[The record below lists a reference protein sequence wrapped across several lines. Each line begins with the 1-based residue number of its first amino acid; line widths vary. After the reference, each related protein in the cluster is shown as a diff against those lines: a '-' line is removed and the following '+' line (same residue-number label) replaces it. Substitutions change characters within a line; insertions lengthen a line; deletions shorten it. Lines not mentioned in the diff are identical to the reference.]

1 MNNDTVDENK
11 KRRIKSFAIRAGRMT
26 EAQRRCYQKAWPAFG
41 LELEQGMIDPQGVF
55 KNAAPVVLEIGFGMG
70 DSLAEMAKAAPDT
83 NFLGIEVHRPGVGRL
98 LYLADEEYQL
108 KNLRVYCADAI
119 QVLNRCIPAQSIDR
133 LQLFFPDP
141 WHKKRHNKRRIV
153 QLEFMAMI
161 REKLKIGGV
170 FHAATDWEPYAEY
183 MIKVLAEAPGF
194 KNQAGAAKYS
204 QKPDYRPET
213 KFERRGERLGHGV
226 WDLLFERID

>member
-1 MNNDTVDENK
+1 MSNNTVDENK

-26 EAQRRCYQKAWPAFG
+26 EAQQRGYKESWPAFG
-41 LELEQGMIDPQGVF
+41 LELDDGMIDPQAVF
-55 KNAAPVVLEIGFGMG
+55 GNNAPVVLEIGFGMG
-70 DSLAEMAKAAPDT
+70 DSLAEMAKAAPQT
-83 NFLGIEVHRPGVGRL
+83 NFIGIEVHRPGVGRL

-119 QVLNRCIPAQSIDR
+119 EVLNRCIPDQSIDR

-153 QLEFMAMI
+153 QLEFMAQVHA
-161 REKLKIGGV
+161 KLKTGGV
-170 FHAATDWEPYAEY
+170 FHAATDWEPYAEH
-183 MIKVLAEAPGF
+183 MMEVLAQAPGF
-194 KNQAGAAKYS
+194 KNQAGVGNYS
-204 QKPDYRPET
+204 NKPDYRPET